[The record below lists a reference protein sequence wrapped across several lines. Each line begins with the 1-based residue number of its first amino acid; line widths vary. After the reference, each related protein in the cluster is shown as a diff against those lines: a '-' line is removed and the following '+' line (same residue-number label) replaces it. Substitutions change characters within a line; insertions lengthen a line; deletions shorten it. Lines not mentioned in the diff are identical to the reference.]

1 MQIMNIKKQL
11 LQEVSES
18 LLQTSSRKLQIII
31 NTFMLVMAAVCLP
44 TSFATASNTPHID
57 YVESALNQLTPL
69 SKNSVWQRTQ
79 GNKIAGYGQQS
90 DSWLLQTP
98 NCWGDAGCSDTGA
111 LTHFA
116 NTIEQDISN
125 AQYWVDITTLVTYPD
140 GIFQRAIVDGIKA
153 AYAAYPAVQI
163 RILGGTPPV
172 LGNFNTPYTE
182 TAHNYM
188 KRLKADL
195 GSSAEN
201 IKISIAGVETSWLYS
216 WNHSKI
222 IAVDGKTSIV
232 GGHNLWESAYGQVA
246 NPISDLTMRLEGPA
260 SRSAQNFAD
269 LLWGFSCRWGDGVVN
284 STFYVDL
291 VSTAAVSACPATF
304 SAPESIGFGSVEVL
318 ALGGLGFGMETPGGN
333 SNGLPSADDSKA
345 DCSWIFTDYVNENE
359 AYTVANP
366 EEAGL
371 RALIASAKT
380 SVFIS
385 QQDLIAPCAPPF
397 ANSYYD
403 ARLFDVLADQLEQN
417 IKVKIVVSSPGATQ
431 GLVAPYSNMKNM
443 SEITD
448 VLVRKIKSRAGLSTS
463 QAKAKVCANL
473 QLAPLNIASGVVAWE
488 NGNKIGNHA
497 KTVAVDDAAFYIGS
511 KNLYPATLQDFG
523 YIVEDEKA
531 ALEYKIH
538 YALPLWANSKGS
550 AAVDFETG
558 ICTL

>member
-1 MQIMNIKKQL
+1 MQTIEVKQ
-11 LQEVSES
+11 
-18 LLQTSSRKLQIII
+18 RKFSKFQIII
-31 NTFMLVMAAVCLP
+31 ITFFIALSAVIANASIAS
-44 TSFATASNTPHID
+44 TSNTPHLD
-57 YVESALNQLTPL
+57 YVESKLNQLAPL
-69 SKNSVWQRTQ
+69 SKNSVWQRSQ
-79 GNKIAGYGQQS
+79 GNKIVGYGQQS

-116 NTIEQDISN
+116 NTIEQDIAK

-140 GIFQRAIVDGIKA
+140 GIFQRAIVAGIKA
-153 AYAAYPAVQI
+153 AYAVNPNVQI

-188 KRLKADL
+188 SRLKTDL
-195 GSSAEN
+195 GTNADN

-232 GGHNLWESAYGQVA
+232 GGHNLWEAAYGQVA
-246 NPISDLTMRLEGPA
+246 NPISDLTMRIEGPA
-260 SRSAQNFAD
+260 SRSAQGFAD

-291 VSTAAVSACPATF
+291 ISTSAVTSCPEKF
-304 SAPESIGFGSVEVL
+304 DAPYVNGFGSAEIL
-318 ALGGLGFGMETPGGN
+318 ALGGLGFGMDTPGGN
-333 SNGLPSADDSKA
+333 ANGLPSADDSKA
-345 DCSWIFTDYVNENE
+345 DCSWVFTDYVNENSE
-359 AYTVANP
+359 YTVANP

-371 RALIASAKT
+371 RALISSAQE

-403 ARLFDVLADQLEQN
+403 ARLFDVLADKLNEN
-417 IKVKIVVSSPGATQ
+417 VKIKIVVSSPGATQ
-431 GLVAPYSNMKNM
+431 GLTAPYSNMKKM
-443 SEITD
+443 TEITD
-448 VLVRKIKSRAGLSTS
+448 VLIRKLKSRGDISTS
-463 QAKAKVCANL
+463 EAKTKICSNL
-473 QLAPLNIASGVVAWE
+473 QLAPLNIALGVAAWE
-488 NGNKIGNHA
+488 NGNKVGNHA
-497 KTVAVDDAAFYIGS
+497 KTVAVDNAAFYIGS

-523 YIVEDEKA
+523 YIVEDSKS
-531 ALEYKIH
+531 ALEYKNYYIT
-538 YALPLWANSKGS
+538 PIWENSKGS
-550 AAVDFETG
+550 ASVDSEKG
-558 ICTL
+558 ICQL

>member
-1 MQIMNIKKQL
+1 MQIMQTIEVKQ
-11 LQEVSES
+11 
-18 LLQTSSRKLQIII
+18 RKFSKFQIII
-31 NTFMLVMAAVCLP
+31 ITFFIALSAVIANASIAS
-44 TSFATASNTPHID
+44 TSNTPHLD
-57 YVESALNQLTPL
+57 YVESKLNQLALL
-69 SKNSVWQRTQ
+69 SKNSVWQRSQ
-79 GNKIAGYGQQS
+79 GNKIVGYGQQS

-116 NTIEQDISN
+116 NTIEQDIAK

-140 GIFQRAIVDGIKA
+140 GIFQRAIVAGIKA
-153 AYAAYPAVQI
+153 AYAVNPNVQI

-188 KRLKADL
+188 SRLKTDL
-195 GSSAEN
+195 GTNADN

-232 GGHNLWESAYGQVA
+232 GGHNLWEAAYGQVA
-246 NPISDLTMRLEGPA
+246 NPISDLTMRIEGPA
-260 SRSAQNFAD
+260 SRSAQGFAD

-291 VSTAAVSACPATF
+291 ISTSAVTSCPEKF
-304 SAPESIGFGSVEVL
+304 DAPYVNGFGSAEIL
-318 ALGGLGFGMETPGGN
+318 ALGGLGFGMDTPGGN
-333 SNGLPSADDSKA
+333 ANGLPSADDSKA
-345 DCSWIFTDYVNENE
+345 DCSWVFTDYVNENSE
-359 AYTVANP
+359 YTVANP

-371 RALIASAKT
+371 RALISSAQE

-403 ARLFDVLADQLEQN
+403 ARLFDVLADKLNEN
-417 IKVKIVVSSPGATQ
+417 VKIKIVVSSPGATQ
-431 GLVAPYSNMKNM
+431 GLTAPYSNMKKM
-443 SEITD
+443 TEITD
-448 VLVRKIKSRAGLSTS
+448 VLIRKLKSRGDISTS
-463 QAKAKVCANL
+463 EAKTKICSNL
-473 QLAPLNIASGVVAWE
+473 QLAPLNIALGVAAWE
-488 NGNKIGNHA
+488 NGNKVGNHA
-497 KTVAVDDAAFYIGS
+497 KTVAVDNAAFYIGS

-523 YIVEDEKA
+523 YIVEDSKS
-531 ALEYKIH
+531 ALEYKNYYIT
-538 YALPLWANSKGS
+538 PIWENSKGS
-550 AAVDFETG
+550 ASVDSEKG
-558 ICTL
+558 ICQL